1 MVYDWMHLAPHM
13 VLAGAGIF
21 VITLDLVWGKLGRAL
36 APWLTIAAA
45 AAAGALALRAWGPGA
60 VSWGGA
66 LVVDSLYVLFGLV
79 FSVAL
84 ILVTLLSLR
93 YWPLDQERK
102 PEYFGLLLL
111 VTAAVYFMASS
122 LDLILIYVAIEFS
135 SILSYVLA
143 GYLRRNPASGEAGL
157 KYFLYGAS
165 ASAVMLLGFAL
176 LYGMTGTTN
185 LVGIS
190 EALPELGRSA
200 SDVGY
205 ITLVPGAVE
214 IPGNWALFL
223 AAGLV
228 LVGLGYKISAVPFH
242 MWAPDAYNGAP
253 TPIAA
258 FLSVA
263 SKASGFAVLLRFVLV
278 LHPNLELVGG
288 AWTSYVS
295 VLAVLS
301 MVIGSLIGIVQ
312 NDIRRLLA
320 YSSIA
325 HAGFILLGVVA
336 DTRLGYA
343 SVIIY
348 LVIYAFMNIGA
359 FGLASI
365 VGHITGG
372 YELSDY
378 SGLGRRRPILAALLA
393 VFLLSLAGIPPLA
406 GFFAKFYVLAAII
419 QTGHYTL
426 AVIAILMSVVG
437 LFLYARVLKAMYFDR
452 PEEAVPEV
460 RRLSWAGA
468 VAMVLCFVGTLA
480 PGVYPQPLV
489 AWAKEA
495 IALIL

>member
-1 MVYDWMHLAPHM
+1 MIYDWMHLAPHII
-13 VLAGAGIF
+13 LAGAGIL
-21 VITLDLVWGKLGRAL
+21 VITLDLIWGRLGRAT
-36 APWLTIAAA
+36 APWFTIIAAA
-45 AAAGALALRAWGPGA
+45 AAGTLALRTWGPGA

-79 FSVAL
+79 FSIAL
-84 ILVTLLSLR
+84 ILVSLLSFK
-93 YWPLDQERK
+93 YWPLDREKK

-111 VTAAVYFMASS
+111 VTSAVYFMASS

-143 GYLRRNPASGEAGL
+143 GYLRRNPASSEAGL

-176 LYGMTGTTN
+176 FYGMTGTTN
-185 LVGIS
+185 LAGIA
-190 EALPELGRSA
+190 EALPKFGLSA
-200 SDVGY
+200 GDVGY

-214 IPGNWALFL
+214 LPGNWAIFL
-223 AAGLV
+223 AIGLV

-263 SKASGFAVLLRFVLV
+263 SKASGFAVILRFVLT

-288 AWTSYVS
+288 AWTSYIS

-301 MVIGSLIGIVQ
+301 MVVGSLIGIVQ

-325 HAGFILLGVVA
+325 HAGFILLGIVA

-365 VGHITGG
+365 IGHVTGG
-372 YELSDY
+372 YELGTY
-378 SGLGRRRPILAALLA
+378 SGLGRRRPVLAALMA

-419 QTGHYTL
+419 QTQHYIL
-426 AVIAILMSVVG
+426 AVIAILMSVVA

-452 PEEAVPEV
+452 PEETAPEV

-480 PGVYPQPLV
+480 LGVYPQPLV
-489 AWAKEA
+489 AWAKAA
-495 IALIL
+495 IALVV